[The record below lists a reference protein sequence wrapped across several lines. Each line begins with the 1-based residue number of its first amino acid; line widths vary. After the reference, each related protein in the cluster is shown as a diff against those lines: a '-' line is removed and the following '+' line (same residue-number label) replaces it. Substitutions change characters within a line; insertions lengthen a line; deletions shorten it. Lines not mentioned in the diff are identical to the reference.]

1 MRLSRPRTNPRHQRG
16 VYAIEFAVVFL
27 IFFTL
32 LYAII
37 CYGVLFAIRF
47 GLQNAAEDGAR
58 AALRYQ
64 VSATTRATKA
74 HDVARDQASGLLA
87 VAPTVDARICQ
98 VASNDCSATRVCSIL
113 WEQRCQ
119 IVVTITASGLKDM
132 LPPLPAFAVP
142 DTLVAKASM
151 LLDGRSP

>member
-1 MRLSRPRTNPRHQRG
+1 MKRPSSRTPARTQRG
-16 VYAIEFAVVFL
+16 VYALEFAIAFL
-27 IFFTL
+27 LFFTL

-64 VSATTRATKA
+64 VSASGRATKA
-74 HDVARDQASGLLA
+74 HDVARDQASGLLQ
-87 VAPTVDARICQ
+87 VAPTVDAKICQ
-98 VASNDCSATRVCSIL
+98 VASNDCSATRVCSIQ

-119 IVVTITASGLKDM
+119 VVVTITASGLKDM

-142 DTLVAKASM
+142 DTLVAQASM
-151 LLDGRSP
+151 LLDGRTP